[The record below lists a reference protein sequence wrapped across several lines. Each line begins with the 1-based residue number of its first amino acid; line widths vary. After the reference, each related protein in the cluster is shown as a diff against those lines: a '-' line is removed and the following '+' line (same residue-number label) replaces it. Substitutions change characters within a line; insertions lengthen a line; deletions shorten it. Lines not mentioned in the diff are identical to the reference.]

1 MTIPFNQI
9 SGESRQRTEAS
20 KEWRQALGSPRDKQ
34 WDRCIRYYLL
44 DNQNVCQVSRV
55 MNIQQP
61 VRLII
66 FIYQQ
71 KKAYCAVPCQYAA
84 GVTSSEDCFSTL
96 VMTSPLLLQRSNNSK
111 RRHPRGWWARVLQA
125 TGNWADLHIAELV
138 SAVAATYPHECQL
151 KKQPALPAWKRHN
164 ISSPTTLFC
173 LMPLLVRPRGD
184 RQCWPCSIQ

>member
-1 MTIPFNQI
+1 MYIYIYIIMTIPFNQT
-9 SGESRQRTEAS
+9 SGESRQRMEAS

-111 RRHPRGWWARVLQA
+111 RRHPRGW
-125 TGNWADLHIAELV
+125 
-138 SAVAATYPHECQL
+138 
-151 KKQPALPAWKRHN
+151 
-164 ISSPTTLFC
+164 
-173 LMPLLVRPRGD
+173 
-184 RQCWPCSIQ
+184 